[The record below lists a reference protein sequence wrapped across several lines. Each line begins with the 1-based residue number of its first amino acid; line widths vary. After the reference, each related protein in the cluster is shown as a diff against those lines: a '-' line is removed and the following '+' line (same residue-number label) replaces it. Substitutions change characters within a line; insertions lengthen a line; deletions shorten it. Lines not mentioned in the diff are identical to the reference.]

1 MELLGCVSLMTHGS
15 ARRQHHEECRERARP
30 SEQRTSE
37 TLQAKRSRARRERP
51 ENHEEKSGDGR
62 EKERLSALAVGPAW
76 RRTYADSVVPQV
88 HVKCRMIDERPI
100 LTGPVRSTSA
110 TPQLDM
116 EFLGRRDQGSANVVS
131 QSAGHH
137 ESDMQLSSLDASD
150 RFTRKE

>member
-1 MELLGCVSLMTHGS
+1 MEKDI
-15 ARRQHHEECRERARP
+15 RR
-30 SEQRTSE
+30 
-37 TLQAKRSRARRERP
+37 
-51 ENHEEKSGDGR
+51 
-62 EKERLSALAVGPAW
+62 
-76 RRTYADSVVPQV
+76 SVVPQV
-88 HVKCRMIDERPI
+88 RVKCRMIDERPI

-116 EFLGRRDQGSANVVS
+116 EFLGRRDQGSAVTNVVS

>member
-1 MELLGCVSLMTHGS
+1 MRGLQNS
-15 ARRQHHEECRERARP
+15 ARAKPYKQRGPGHAESGQKTMKKRVGTDARKNDSQHWPLGSME
-30 SEQRTSE
+30 
-37 TLQAKRSRARRERP
+37 KDIRR
-51 ENHEEKSGDGR
+51 
-62 EKERLSALAVGPAW
+62 
-76 RRTYADSVVPQV
+76 SVVPQV
-88 HVKCRMIDERPI
+88 RVKCRMIDERPI
-100 LTGPVRSTSA
+100 LTGLVRSTSA